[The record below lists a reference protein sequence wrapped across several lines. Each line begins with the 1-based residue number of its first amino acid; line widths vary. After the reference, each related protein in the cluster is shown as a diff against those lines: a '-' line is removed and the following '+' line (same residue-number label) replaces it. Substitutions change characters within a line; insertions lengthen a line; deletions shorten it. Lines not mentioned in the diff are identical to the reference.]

1 MKKPMRIMMMVLSVL
16 MAMACVVIPSPATL
30 PPQASDTPEFP
41 ASDTPIP
48 TLVPVDTPLPSPTS
62 TLPPSPTLLPS
73 LTPTITPL
81 PTMTITVYF
90 TDHNAYLAATPPY
103 EVGVQRTIPFTY
115 GVARAVLTEFFNGPT
130 PAEAASGLV
139 LITSGAT
146 GFSNITINDTIARVY
161 LTGNCNSEGAT
172 YTIANPLY
180 ANLIQFSSVSYV
192 KIYDQNGN
200 TQQPT
205 GYTNSI
211 PGCLEP

>member
-1 MKKPMRIMMMVLSVL
+1 MKKPMRFTALFLSVL
-16 MAMACVVIPSPATL
+16 IAMACVVIPSPPTL
-30 PPQASDTPEFP
+30 PPQASSTPGWP

-48 TLVPVDTPLPSPTS
+48 MSSLTDTPLPSPTS

-73 LTPTITPL
+73 LTPTITPI
-81 PTMTITVYF
+81 PMMTITVYF
-90 TDHNAYLAATPPY
+90 TDNNAYLAATPPY
-103 EVGVQRTIPFTY
+103 EVGVQRTVPFTY

-139 LITSGAT
+139 LITNGVT

-180 ANLIQFSSVSYV
+180 ANLIQFDSVSYV

-200 TQQPT
+200 TGQPT

-211 PGCLEP
+211 PACLEP

>member
-1 MKKPMRIMMMVLSVL
+1 MKKPVRIMMMILSVWI
-16 MAMACVVIPSPATL
+16 AMACVVIPSPPTL

-41 ASDTPIP
+41 ITEPPIS
-48 TLVPVDTPLPSPTS
+48 TSTPLPSPTS

-73 LTPTITPL
+73 LTPTATPI

-103 EVGVQRTIPFTY
+103 EVGVQRTVPFTY